1 MGKITAIKKLKR
13 LYRVDLTNI
22 NNYKEPY
29 DEEKIYLSEDTIV
42 HFFLNVDKKLDDA
55 DLEEIQSYD
64 QFAQGKSLALYYISF
79 KMRTSSEVR
88 KYLSEH
94 EIDNTDQIDEVINVL
109 TKNNLINDKAYA
121 ENFIEGKISMGS
133 AGPYQIKQKLITKGI
148 NPLIIDQALSN
159 IYDEEKQI
167 DVAYKL
173 AEKTNR
179 TYGQRLTLKQ
189 LKDKIIQNL
198 MNKGFTYSISS
209 IALESLELE
218 TDEENETQL
227 LYTALEKV
235 AKRYNKNYEGYERK
249 QKVTQALAR
258 KGFSYDDISSA
269 LRDYTFPE

>member
-13 LYRVDLTNI
+13 LYRVDLSGFD
-22 NNYKEPY
+22 
-29 DEEKIYLSEDTIV
+29 DEDKIYLSEDTIV

-79 KMRTSSEVR
+79 KMR

-148 NPLIIDQALSN
+148 DPLIIDQALSN

-179 TYGQRLTLKQ
+179 TSGHRLTLKQ

-235 AKRYNKNYEGYERK
+235 SKRYSKNYEGYERK

>member
-13 LYRVDLTNI
+13 LYRVDLSGFD
-22 NNYKEPY
+22 
-29 DEEKIYLSEDTIV
+29 DEDKIYLSEDTIV
-42 HFFLNVDKKLDDA
+42 HFFLNVDKELDDA

-94 EIDNTDQIDEVINVL
+94 EIDNTDQIDEVINIL
-109 TKNNLINDKAYA
+109 TKN
-121 ENFIEGKISMGS
+121 NFIEGKISMGS

-148 NPLIIDQALSN
+148 DPLIIDQALSN

-235 AKRYNKNYEGYERK
+235 AKRYSKNYEGYERK

>member
-13 LYRVDLTNI
+13 LYRVDLSGFD
-22 NNYKEPY
+22 
-29 DEEKIYLSEDTIV
+29 DEDKIYLSEDTIV
-42 HFFLNVDKKLDDA
+42 HFFLNVDKELDDA

-64 QFAQGKSLALYYISF
+64 QFAQGKSLLYYISF

-148 NPLIIDQALSN
+148 DPLIIDQALSN

-235 AKRYNKNYEGYERK
+235 AKRYSKNYEGYERK
-249 QKVTQALAR
+249 QKVTQVLAR

>member
-13 LYRVDLTNI
+13 LYRVDLSGFD
-22 NNYKEPY
+22 
-29 DEEKIYLSEDTIV
+29 DEDKIYLSEDTIV

-148 NPLIIDQALSN
+148 DPLIIDQALSN

-179 TYGQRLTLKQ
+179 TYGQKLTLKQ